1 MEIRCLSSFGLA
13 TSLVILSQKQKPY
26 VFVILLH

>member
-26 VFVILLH
+26 GFILLH